1 MYCYSAILFTKKNL
15 NLSCNLKRICETH
28 GINLIYEK
36 TFSSLLYT
44 QINVRP
50 NFIFIDVALADE
62 SFDFNELTNNPF
74 STNVIFVSATIKYSN
89 LIFDC
94 LTMNEMDE
102 YLMSYEENFINYK
115 TQVAN
120 YGKQVNNLLFSLG
133 ISPNH
138 LGKDYL
144 FECINLVIADKK
156 RFGCLNKSCYPVLSL
171 KYNTNSSNIER
182 DIRHAIS
189 SAWTKKNTEKWQTLL
204 YGFDVTIKPSNRQF
218 ICLCAEIIKMEH
230 IK

>member
-1 MYCYSAILFTKKNL
+1 MYCYSAILLMDKNL
-15 NLSCNLKRICETH
+15 NLSQNLKRVCETH
-28 GINLIYEK
+28 GVNLLYEK
-36 TFSSLLYT
+36 SFSSLIYAQLN
-44 QINVRP
+44 IKP
-50 NFIFIDVALADE
+50 NFIFIDVALANE
-62 SFDFNELTNNPF
+62 NYNYNELTNNPF
-74 STNVIFVSATIKYSN
+74 ATKIIFVSATIKQSN

-94 LTMNEMDE
+94 LTVEEMDE
-102 YLMSYEENFINYK
+102 YLMTYEENFINYN

-171 KYNTNSSNIER
+171 KYQTNSSSIER
-182 DIRHAIS
+182 DIRHAIVT
-189 SAWTKKNTEKWQTLL
+189 AWSKKNTEKWQTLL
-204 YGFDVTIKPSNRQF
+204 YGFDVSAKPSNRQF